1 MDHLI
6 SLEQA
11 VQMTT
16 TFRENKDKILQDG
29 YQGKDLIANAETFDR
44 AAFDK
49 LLAQPGCEQVRIY
62 YGMDEALK
70 VHAIIVGVDAAGNDL
85 LAPSD
90 SPSGQEPIILDIATR
105 CPPDCPV
112 SVLNP

>member
-1 MDHLI
+1 MNHLI

-16 TFRENKDKILQDG
+16 TYRENKERILQEEF
-29 YQGKDLIANAETFDR
+29 QGMDLLAKAETFDR

-49 LLAQPGCEQVRIY
+49 LLAQEGCEQVRIY

-70 VHAIIVGVDAAGNDL
+70 VHAVIVGVDATGNDL
-85 LAPSD
+85 LPATD
-90 SPSGQEPIILDIATR
+90 STGEQEGVILDISSR
-105 CPPDCPV
+105 CPPDCVESP
-112 SVLNP
+112 LNP